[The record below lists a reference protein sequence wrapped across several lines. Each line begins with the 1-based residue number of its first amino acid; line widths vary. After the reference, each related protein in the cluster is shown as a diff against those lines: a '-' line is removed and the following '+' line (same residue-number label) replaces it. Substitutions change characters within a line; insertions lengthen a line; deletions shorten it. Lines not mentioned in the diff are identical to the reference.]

1 MTELSNQLNTADLSV
16 VVVYFLLILIIGVV
30 ASCLSRRDTVQ
41 GYFLAGRNMNFF
53 LVGASLFVSNIGSE
67 HFIGLA
73 GSGASG
79 GIGVGA
85 WELNALML
93 LQLLGWVFIPVYIA
107 SGICTM
113 PEYLEKRF
121 GGKRLR
127 IYLATLTLILYCLTK
142 ISVNLYSGA
151 LFIQQSMGW
160 HLYSSVTLLVCL
172 TALLTVTGG
181 LTVVMYTDSLQA
193 VLMIGG
199 ALYLTIQGFIYT
211 DGYYGMKEKYMM
223 ASPNITYIEDT
234 YNITVNESDS
244 CFPKP
249 REDSFT
255 MLKGITDDEMPWLG
269 FLLGQTPSS
278 IWYWCTDQVI
288 VQRALAAKSL
298 SHAQGGTLMA
308 GFIKILPMYIM
319 VMPGMIS
326 RVLYKNEIACV
337 PGEHCYQV
345 CGSESGCSNLAYPKL
360 VLGVMPSGARGL
372 MMAVMIAALMSDL
385 DSIFNS
391 SSTIFTLDLWKRLRK
406 SASNTELMIVG
417 RLFIVLLVGVSIAWV
432 PIILQFQG
440 GQLFF
445 YIQEVTNYISPP
457 IAAIFLTGILWRGC
471 TEKGAFYGGLVGSTL
486 GLARLITIFVY
497 TPPKCGEID
506 TRPWFLTKLHYMY
519 YSAILFSTTIIVAVV
534 VSYFTRKSQVQDLA
548 RLTYWTRNVS
558 LPPPEKYELGL
569 IKSENSIK
577 KSDERDIPSDAED
590 EVSIINSPPTT
601 FSLKQCMVKSARF
614 VCGIKDPADIA
625 AKEEEKVFPSMHQGR
640 REKIFLSAA
649 LFLILGCGVFMYIFW
664 SV

>member
-1 MTELSNQLNTADLSV
+1 ADLSV
-16 VVVYFLLILIIGVV
+16 VLVYFLLILIIGIA
-30 ASCLSRRDTVQ
+30 ASCFSRRDTVQ
-41 GYFLAGRNMNFF
+41 GYFLAGRNMNF
-53 LVGASLFVSNIGSE
+53 LMIGASLFVSNIGSE

-93 LQLLGWVFIPVYIA
+93 LQLLGWIFIPVYIA

-113 PEYLEKRF
+113 PEYLEQRF

-127 IYLATLTLILYCLTK
+127 IYLATLTLVLYCLTK

-160 HLYSSVTLLVCL
+160 HLYSSVTLLVCV

-193 VLMIGG
+193 VLMVCG
-199 ALYLTIQGFIYT
+199 AAYLTIQGFISV
-211 DGYYGMKEKYMM
+211 DGYYGMKEKYMQ
-223 ASPNITYIEDT
+223 ATPNITYIQQK
-234 YNITVNESDS
+234 YNISVNSSDE
-244 CFPKP
+244 CFPYP

-288 VQRALAAKSL
+288 VQRALAARSL
-298 SHAQGGTLMA
+298 SHAQGGTLVA

-326 RVLYKNEIACV
+326 RVLFTNEIACV

-345 CGSESGCSNLAYPKL
+345 CESESGCSNLAYPKL
-360 VLGVMPSGARGL
+360 VLRVMPSGARGL

-391 SSTIFTLDLWKRLRK
+391 ASTIFTLDLWKRLRK
-406 SASNTELMIVG
+406 SATNTELMIVG
-417 RLFIVLLVGVSIAWV
+417 RLFIILLVGISIAWV

-457 IAAIFLTGILWRGC
+457 IAAIFLTAILWKGC
-471 TEKGAFYGGLVGSTL
+471 TEKGAFYGGLVGSSL
-486 GLARLITIFVY
+486 GLARLITIFIFK
-497 TPPKCGEID
+497 PPKCGEED
-506 TRPWFLTKLHYMY
+506 TRPSFLSSMHYMY
-519 YSAILFSTTIIVAVV
+519 FSAILFFLTICIAV
-534 VSYFTRKSQVQDLA
+534 L
-548 RLTYWTRNVS
+548 VS
-558 LPPPEKYELGL
+558 LFT
-569 IKSENSIK
+569 K
-577 KSDERDIPSDAED
+577 KSAAEN
-590 EVSIINSPPTT
+590 V
-601 FSLKQCMVKSARF
+601 LRF
-614 VCGIKDPADIA
+614 VCGIRNPADSN
-625 AKEEEKVFPSMHQGR
+625 ESSDEVHFPSVAQNPR
-640 REKIFLSAA
+640 VKILLHIA
-649 LFLILGCGVFMYIFW
+649 LLCILGCGVFMYIFW
-664 SV
+664 S

>member
-1 MTELSNQLNTADLSV
+1 TRWW
-16 VVVYFLLILIIGVV
+16 YI
-30 ASCLSRRDTVQ
+30 
-41 GYFLAGRNMNFF
+41 
-53 LVGASLFVSNIGSE
+53 GASLFVSNIGSE

-93 LQLLGWVFIPVYIA
+93 LQLLGWIFIPVYIA

-113 PEYLEKRF
+113 PEYLEQRF

-127 IYLATLTLILYCLTK
+127 IYLATLTLVLYCLTK

-160 HLYSSVTLLVCL
+160 HLYSSVTLLVCV

-193 VLMIGG
+193 VLMVCG
-199 ALYLTIQGFIYT
+199 AAYLTIQGTRFISV
-211 DGYYGMKEKYMM
+211 DGYYGMKEKYMQ
-223 ASPNITYIEDT
+223 ATPNITYIQQK
-234 YNITVNESDS
+234 YNISVNSSDE
-244 CFPKP
+244 CFPYP

-288 VQRALAAKSL
+288 VQRALAARSL
-298 SHAQGGTLMA
+298 SHAQGGTLVA

-326 RVLYKNEIACV
+326 RVLFTNEIACV

-345 CGSESGCSNLAYPKL
+345 CESESGCSNLAYPKL
-360 VLGVMPSGARGL
+360 VLRVMPSGARGL

-391 SSTIFTLDLWKRLRK
+391 ASTIFTLDLWKRLRK
-406 SASNTELMIVG
+406 SATNTELMIVG
-417 RLFIVLLVGVSIAWV
+417 RLFIILLVGISIAWV

-457 IAAIFLTGILWRGC
+457 IAAIFLTAILWKGC
-471 TEKGAFYGGLVGSTL
+471 TEKGAFYGGLVGSSL
-486 GLARLITIFVY
+486 GLARLITIFIFK
-497 TPPKCGEID
+497 PPKCGEED
-506 TRPWFLTKLHYMY
+506 TRPSFLSSMHYMY
-519 YSAILFSTTIIVAVV
+519 FSAILFFLTICIAVL
-534 VSYFTRKSQVQDLA
+534 VSLFTKKSAAENLA
-548 RLTYWTRNVS
+548 HLTYWTRNDS
-558 LPPPEKYELGL
+558 YTAADCELKL
-569 IKSENSIK
+569 M
-577 KSDERDIPSDAED
+577 KSDNHMKSKKAKSDIQEESHED
-590 EVSIINSPPTT
+590 DVSIVQETT
-601 FSLKQCMVKSARF
+601 EKCGLKSCFYKSVRF
-614 VCGIKDPADIA
+614 VCGIRNPADSN
-625 AKEEEKVFPSMHQGR
+625 ESSDEVHFPSVAQNPR
-640 REKIFLSAA
+640 VKILLHIA
-649 LFLILGCGVFMYIFW
+649 LLCILGCGVFMYIFW
-664 SV
+664 S